1 MIRRNNYYFKL
12 KKLHEMK
19 GLIPFVEYL
28 LKLKPEPESL
38 FIFCMKGYR
47 PIKFWFDYLVLNDK
61 LKQHAKIFASETYY
75 MEEHV
80 EFVAETLKK
89 RYNQAK
95 DYWHKNVK

>member
-1 MIRRNNYYFKL
+1 MIKRIYYYFKL
-12 KKLHEMK
+12 KELLNMK
-19 GLIPFVEYL
+19 ELMPFVKYL
-28 LKLKPEPESL
+28 LELKPEPENL

-47 PIKFWFDYLVLNDK
+47 PIKFWFDYLVLNDQ
-61 LKQHAKIFASETYY
+61 LKQHAKIFASGWY
-75 MEEHV
+75 MEDHV